1 MDKQSAVTV
10 KPKKVSLRSGT
21 STKPTKA
28 SAGIAV
34 TMAKK
39 SVACRERAKAA
50 RQSGVGKTPCT
61 RSNALTA
68 SGLYYATEL
77 ERVMIIR
84 QGVPASIL
92 VQIGRAMGISNE
104 LLFSTLALP
113 RSTMVRKIQKNEA
126 LSAEQSERVV
136 GLERLVG
143 QVEAMVKQSG
153 NPEGFDAGRWVGD
166 WLQRPLPALG
176 GKKPAE
182 FMDTMEGQNLVARFL
197 AQSLSGA
204 YA

>member
-113 RSTMVRKIQKNEA
+113 RSTMVRKIQNHEA

-197 AQSLSGA
+197 AQSQSGA

>member
-92 VQIGRAMGISNE
+92 VQIGRA
-104 LLFSTLALP
+104 
-113 RSTMVRKIQKNEA
+113 
-126 LSAEQSERVV
+126 
-136 GLERLVG
+136 
-143 QVEAMVKQSG
+143 
-153 NPEGFDAGRWVGD
+153 
-166 WLQRPLPALG
+166 
-176 GKKPAE
+176 
-182 FMDTMEGQNLVARFL
+182 
-197 AQSLSGA
+197 
-204 YA
+204 